1 MTFFSGFSDGA
12 EVNNAGNWWEKFF
25 GEANFI
31 SSFSF
36 LHLEKTISEL
46 SCVYTLRLLGA
57 LRRLSALNSTSST
70 LLIFYGGF
78 VTSRSTDVRC
88 MPGWVLVPG
97 IYRLVHLSYHLS
109 LHFSASIVG
118 LLTRTECG
126 GMGRV
131 LSWFIYIFLSSLS
144 VILLDGAAVGNGPAS
159 WQGKECISIYHK

>member
-1 MTFFSGFSDGA
+1 MCIYPAVAGSFETVVCVELYVFDPPFF
-12 EVNNAGNWWEKFF
+12 
-25 GEANFI
+25 
-31 SSFSF
+31 
-36 LHLEKTISEL
+36 
-46 SCVYTLRLLGA
+46 C
-57 LRRLSALNSTSST
+57 
-70 LLIFYGGF
+70 GGF